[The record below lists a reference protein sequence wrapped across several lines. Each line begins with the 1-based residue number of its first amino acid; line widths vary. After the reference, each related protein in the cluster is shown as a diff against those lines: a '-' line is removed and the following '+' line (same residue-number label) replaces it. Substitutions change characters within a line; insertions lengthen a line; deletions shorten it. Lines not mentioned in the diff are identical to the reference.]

1 MKATPRSVVRN
12 ERKLAKRKTESI
24 LPTSVSTSVDTD
36 IVVVYADEVERLRFE
51 EYRGIF
57 KEWNCRPSVLVLS
70 GGSSDLSANDKSTLE
85 NMLPENRSVWMR
97 IPGSKGRNCLFKCV
111 VRGPKGKGATLFDSL
126 FNSELQERARKIC
139 KALQSLGVKG
149 WSVEVSE
156 TNDETTTDNKRRK
169 AGAKYSAD
177 PALKTK
183 LGEAGGSI
191 EVTNDKD
198 SSFSQSLK
206 QSFDFHLKESP
217 LSKKPFTPARVRTAQ
232 RTIRLLGLEGD
243 SFIGQI
249 LSARIDET
257 PIRTG
262 KYQLDFSFVETSNT
276 IFKVC
281 SEIAVKIAQYGSVS
295 ANAEYEDF
303 KKKTQVLK
311 KTVTIHV
318 ED

>member
-1 MKATPRSVVRN
+1 M
-12 ERKLAKRKTESI
+12 
-24 LPTSVSTSVDTD
+24 STSVDKD

-57 KEWNCRPSVLVLS
+57 KEWSCRPSVLVLS
-70 GGSSDLSANDKSTLE
+70 GGQSDLSANDKATLAG
-85 NMLPENRSVWMR
+85 MLPENRSVWMR
-97 IPGSKGRNCLFKCV
+97 VPGTKGKNCSFKCV

-139 KALQSLGVKG
+139 RALQSLGVKG

-156 TNDETTTDNKRRK
+156 TNDEATTDNKRRK
-169 AGAKYSAD
+169 AGMKYSTD
-177 PALKTK
+177 PALETK

-191 EVTNDKD
+191 EVTNNRDA
-198 SSFSQSLK
+198 SFSKSLK
-206 QSFDFHLKESP
+206 QSFNFHLKVSP
-217 LSKKPFTPARVRTAQ
+217 LSKKPFTPARVRAAQ
-232 RTIRLLGLEGD
+232 KTIRALGLEND

-249 LSARIDET
+249 LSARVDAT

-262 KYQLDFSFVETSNT
+262 KYELDFRFVDTSNAT
-276 IFKVC
+276 FKVC
-281 SEIAVKIAQYGSVS
+281 SDIAVKIAQYGSVS

-303 KKKTQVLK
+303 KKKTQTLT
-311 KTVTIHV
+311 KTITIQI